1 MTRGNVELVRAAWER
16 FSQGDLRVVE
26 RTLDP
31 QVRWYGA
38 GDPDGEGGCQN
49 REEALAFIRSALAN
63 GTTVRLLDIHDAGDR
78 LVLTLQRNRRPDEDS
93 DPDPHGEVVT
103 VHDGKITEM
112 VVFPT
117 VEEAFAAI
125 ARQD

>member
-1 MTRGNVELVRAAWER
+1 MSARTTRRCSRDCAPCWRPRASTRLSSSGASRRGNVELVRAAWER

-78 LVLTLQRNRRPDEDS
+78 LVLTLQRNRRP
-93 DPDPHGEVVT
+93 
-103 VHDGKITEM
+103 
-112 VVFPT
+112 
-117 VEEAFAAI
+117 
-125 ARQD
+125 